1 MSDITVIVPYYN
13 EEETISQT
21 LSQLFAQTLQ
31 PAAVIMVNSSST
43 DASSAIV
50 DTWISEHIAS
60 LRPKYLNLNSGT
72 NTPGGSKAA
81 GIAVAKTDLVAFM
94 DCGLIF
100 PEDWLQRQHTKI
112 VDDKHAQW
120 VSGGLITQGRGIVD
134 QCAMA
139 HTYGY
144 NRFRPCMPSS
154 LLRRSIFQTVGQF
167 KDLRAG
173 YDAQWIRDAHQA
185 GLKRLINSDV
195 NFSYMGTCFAP
206 NLLKVFTKSI
216 LYARPTI
223 NSGNFITPCVYT
235 AAATAIIPVAI
246 CAPKLLL
253 FGALGY
259 VGARLALAGAKSR
272 KGSLYFIRPDR
283 LLVLILT
290 GAVMD
295 FGKLTGYLW
304 GFLDKLSTRNKN

>member
-1 MSDITVIVPYYN
+1 MPYYN

-50 DTWISEHIAS
+50 DTWISEHITS

-81 GIAVAKTDLVAFM
+81 AIAVAKTDLVAFM

-100 PEDWLQRQHTKI
+100 PEDWLQMQYTKI

-120 VSGGLITQGRGIVD
+120 VSGGLITQGQGIVD
-134 QCAMA
+134 KCAIA

-195 NFSYMGTCFAP
+195 NFSYMGTSFAP
-206 NLLKVFTKSI
+206 NLWKVFTKSI

-223 NSGNFITPCVYT
+223 NSGNYIAPCVYT

-246 CAPKLLL
+246 YAPKLLL
-253 FGALGY
+253 FGALAY
-259 VGARLALAGAKSR
+259 VGSRLALAGAKSR
-272 KGSLYFIRPDR
+272 KGSFYFIRPDR
-283 LLVLILT
+283 LFVLILT

-295 FGKLTGYLW
+295 FGKLTGYLR
-304 GFLDKLSTRNKN
+304 GFLDKVSTRNKH